1 MIFLICEICK
11 LNISDFEKCANIW
24 NMDRQKELAKQF
36 LNELQC
42 GNRITYIYKID
53 GMFVGE
59 ISLVFDS
66 GDNDY
71 TIKNQRVY
79 VSRLVVKKQFRRTGI
94 GRQLI
99 EFIVD
104 LAKKMNYKEMSIG
117 VDLDNYPALKL
128 YADRGFNKIIFVGED
143 NRGKYLKLLK
153 EL

>member
-1 MIFLICEICK
+1 MICEICK
-11 LNISDFEKCANIW
+11 LNVSDFEKCANIW

-36 LNELQC
+36 LKELQS
-42 GNRITYIYKID
+42 GNRVTYVYKID

-59 ISLVFDS
+59 ISLVFDE
-66 GDNDY
+66 GDSDY

-79 VSRLVVKKQFRRTGI
+79 VSRLVVKKDCRRTGI

-99 EFIVD
+99 KFIID
-104 LAKKMNYKEMSIG
+104 LAKSMKYRELSIG

-128 YADRGFNKIIFVGED
+128 YADQGFDKIIFVGED
-143 NRGKYLKLLK
+143 EQGKYLKLLK

>member
-1 MIFLICEICK
+1 MYEICK

-24 NMDRQKELAKQF
+24 NMDSQKELAKQF
-36 LNELQC
+36 LKELQS
-42 GNRITYIYKID
+42 GNRITYVYKID

-59 ISLVFDS
+59 ISLVFDE
-66 GDNDY
+66 GDSDY

-79 VSRLVVKKQFRRTGI
+79 ISRLVVKKQYRRLGI

-104 LAKKMNYKEMSIG
+104 LAKNMKYTQLSIG

-128 YADRGFNKIIFVGED
+128 YAEQGFDKIIFVGED
-143 NRGKYLKLLK
+143 DQGKYLKLLK